1 MDVEANLRL
10 VVGLALLLA
19 AAVACLTWAR
29 VPRRRDVLTASA
41 RAVAQL
47 ALIGLALR
55 GVFAAPA
62 TAAAVLAVM
71 LVAAVGTASR
81 RLVGFPAAVRRVGV
95 SCLLGASVA
104 LGVVFATGAVEANV
118 RNLVALAGSVVGGT
132 MTACTL
138 TGGRLADGLRRR
150 RDEVEAWLALG
161 ATPRRA
167 VADIA
172 RDSVAEALVPPLD
185 QTRTVGLVSLPG
197 TFVGALLGGA
207 SPAAAARFQVIIL
220 VAMLTAQSIA
230 AVSLSYLLGA
240 PTQLPPVVAEPS
252 PRPAARGSRGGS
264 RAGRP
269 RWSRRPGASR
279 RGRTP

>member
-138 TGGRLADGLRRR
+138 TGRRLADGLRRR
-150 RDEVEAWLALG
+150 RDEVEAWL
-161 ATPRRA
+161 
-167 VADIA
+167 
-172 RDSVAEALVPPLD
+172 
-185 QTRTVGLVSLPG
+185 
-197 TFVGALLGGA
+197 
-207 SPAAAARFQVIIL
+207 
-220 VAMLTAQSIA
+220 
-230 AVSLSYLLGA
+230 
-240 PTQLPPVVAEPS
+240 
-252 PRPAARGSRGGS
+252 
-264 RAGRP
+264 
-269 RWSRRPGASR
+269 
-279 RGRTP
+279 

>member
-10 VVGLALLLA
+10 VGGLALLLA

-41 RAVAQL
+41 RAVGQL

-55 GVFAAPA
+55 GVFAAPPA
-62 TAAAVLAVM
+62 AAAVLAVM
-71 LVAAVGTASR
+71 LAAAVGTASR
-81 RLVGFPAAVRRVGV
+81 RLVGFPAVVRRVGV
-95 SCLLGASVA
+95 SCLLGATVA
-104 LGVVFATGAVEANV
+104 LGLVFAAGAVEATV

-138 TGGRLADGLRRR
+138 TGRRLADGLRRR

-172 RDSVAEALVPPLD
+172 RESVAEALVPPLD

-220 VAMLTAQSIA
+220 VAMLSAQSIA

-240 PTQLPPVVAEPS
+240 PAQLPPAAAESS
-252 PRPAARGSRGGS
+252 PRPPAGARGGGT
-264 RAGRP
+264 RRP
-269 RWSRRPGASR
+269 RWSHRPGAPW

>member
-1 MDVEANLRL
+1 MSVEANLRL

-19 AAVACLTWAR
+19 VAVACLTWAR

-55 GVFAAPA
+55 GVFAAPPA
-62 TAAAVLAVM
+62 AAAVLAVM
-71 LVAAVGTASR
+71 LTAAVGTASR
-81 RLVGFPAAVRRVGV
+81 RLVGFPAVVRRVGV
-95 SCLLGASVA
+95 SCLLGATVA
-104 LGVVFATGAVEANV
+104 LGLVFAVGAVEATV

-138 TGGRLADGLRRR
+138 TGRRLADGLRRR

-161 ATPRRA
+161 ATPRQA

-172 RDSVAEALVPPLD
+172 RESVAEALVPPLD

-240 PTQLPPVVAEPS
+240 PTQLPPTAAEPI
-252 PRPAARGSRGGS
+252 PRPPTGGLGRLGGRGGLV
-264 RAGRP
+264 
-269 RWSRRPGASR
+269 
-279 RGRTP
+279 